1 MKINISK
8 RTVKILLAFACLYF
22 IWGSTYMAIKFAIDT
37 MPPFLMASS
46 RFLAAGLILFGI
58 SRVKSDEKI
67 EYKHWKSAFITGGL
81 LLLGGNGGVV
91 YAELYLPSGI
101 TALLIS
107 AVPIWFV
114 ILNWLLPKGEKP
126 TVRTII
132 GVLVGFSGMYYLIQ
146 PFNGETQD
154 INLIGVG
161 SLMLATFLWALGSVY
176 SGKIDIPRSKLTAAG
191 MQMIG
196 GGVLLLLFSLVTG
209 DFFKFDP
216 AAVTT
221 KSLVSLVYLFIF
233 GSMVAYTAYIWL
245 LDTVGSALTATY
257 AYVNPVIAVFLG
269 WIFAGEELNSR
280 IILATLII
288 IASVAIISN
297 PFRKSTK
304 IIKDQN

>member
-8 RTVKILLAFACLYF
+8 RTVKILFAFACLYF
-22 IWGSTYMAIKFAIDT
+22 IWGSTYMAIKFAIDS

-132 GVLVGFSGMYYLIQ
+132 GVLVGFSGMYYLIH
-146 PFNGETQD
+146 PRWECHRQD
-154 INLIGVG
+154 YCDNSHCYYGPKMMMPMEVL
-161 SLMLATFLWALGSVY
+161 
-176 SGKIDIPRSKLTAAG
+176 PRQRSRCRRVF
-191 MQMIG
+191 
-196 GGVLLLLFSLVTG
+196 VLSDLCKRL
-209 DFFKFDP
+209 P
-216 AAVTT
+216 
-221 KSLVSLVYLFIF
+221 
-233 GSMVAYTAYIWL
+233 
-245 LDTVGSALTATY
+245 
-257 AYVNPVIAVFLG
+257 
-269 WIFAGEELNSR
+269 
-280 IILATLII
+280 
-288 IASVAIISN
+288 
-297 PFRKSTK
+297 
-304 IIKDQN
+304 Q